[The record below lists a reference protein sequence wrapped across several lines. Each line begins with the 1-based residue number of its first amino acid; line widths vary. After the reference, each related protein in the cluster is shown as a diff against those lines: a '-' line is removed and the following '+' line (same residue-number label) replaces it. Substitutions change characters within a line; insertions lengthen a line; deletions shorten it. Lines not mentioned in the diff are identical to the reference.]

1 MPPDAPGS
9 SRSGSGATTPGI
21 VAVGIDDGGR
31 VSDQFELADV
41 FAEVARALLSEDGA
55 EATLD
60 RICRLAVETI
70 ETCEHAGITLNE
82 RNRLRSV
89 AATDDVPRAAD
100 AVQDETQE
108 GPCVDAI
115 REQEVFVTG
124 KLLDEERWPN
134 FARRAHADSGIESV
148 MSFRL
153 YADAETFGALN
164 LYSKKREAFGEDD
177 LHLGSIFSA
186 HAAVAFSA
194 MQQQQHLEAALV
206 ARDTIGRAK
215 GILMARSG
223 LTDEEAFDVLR
234 QASQRMNLKLREVAE
249 RVGRS
254 SNPPAG

>member
-1 MPPDAPGS
+1 MAAG
-9 SRSGSGATTPGI
+9 
-21 VAVGIDDGGR
+21 DDEGGG
-31 VSDQFELADV
+31 VSNDFELADV
-41 FAEVARALLSEDGA
+41 FAEVARALLSEDGP

-60 RICRLAVETI
+60 RICQLAVETVDA
-70 ETCEHAGITLNE
+70 CEHAGITLNE

-124 KLLDEERWPN
+124 RLLDEERWPN

-153 YADAETFGALN
+153 YAEEETFGALN
-164 LYSKKREAFGEDD
+164 LYSKEREAFGEDE

-186 HAAVAFSA
+186 HAAVAFAA
-194 MQQQQHLEAALV
+194 MQQQQQLEGALA

-215 GILMARSG
+215 GILMVRSG

-234 QASQRMNLKLREVAE
+234 KASQRMNLKLREVAE

-254 SNPPAG
+254 HTPPAG